1 MTRFDYASP
10 AELFPSRR
18 NLRSTRAVTYRRFA
32 TAAEAIR
39 YAIEVLPARAF
50 LGTFLE
56 VNEERFDFSAIR
68 RLYEAAEYPFARQ
81 PPADVQ
87 DVAVKQAS

>member
-1 MTRFDYASP
+1 MARFDYDCP

-39 YAIEVLPARAF
+39 YAVEVLPTGAF
-50 LGTFLE
+50 LGTYLE
-56 VNEERFDFSAIR
+56 VNEERFDSGAIR
-68 RLYEAAEYPFARQ
+68 RLYEAAEYPFARRSAE
-81 PPADVQ
+81 PADL
-87 DVAVKQAS
+87 AVKQAS

>member
-1 MTRFDYASP
+1 MNLFDYDAA

-18 NLRSTRAVTYRRFA
+18 KFRTTRAAYMRFA

-39 YAIEVLPARAF
+39 YAVEVLPEKAF

-56 VNEERFDFSAIR
+56 VDEERYDSEGIR
-68 RLYEAAEYPFARQ
+68 RLYDAAEYPLERQ
-81 PPADVQ
+81 PAASEDHPLAVQ
-87 DVAVKQAS
+87 HAS

>member
-18 NLRSTRAVTYRRFA
+18 KLRSTRTTYMRFG

-39 YAIEVLPARAF
+39 YAVEVLPAGAF
-50 LGTFLE
+50 LGTHLE
-56 VNEERFDFSAIR
+56 VNEQRFDSGAIR
-68 RLYEAAEYPFARQ
+68 RLYDAAEYPLAR
-81 PPADVQ
+81 PSVEALP
-87 DVAVKQAS
+87 VKQAS

>member
-1 MTRFDYASP
+1 MARFDYASP

-39 YAIEVLPARAF
+39 YAVEGLPAGAF
-50 LGTFLE
+50 LGTYLE
-56 VNEERFDFSAIR
+56 VDEERFDSGAIR
-68 RLYEAAEYPFARQ
+68 RLYEAAEYPLARQ
-81 PPADVQ
+81 ATDVEP
-87 DVAVKQAS
+87 VPVKRAS